1 LSFELVSNG
10 EKIISNIGYGRYF
23 SPKLSLLSRATAA
36 HSTLHI
42 NNSSSCTFQKNRI
55 IRKIYG
61 NSLIKGHKILQ
72 KDLSEDNKSYN
83 INASH
88 NGYEKNYGYIHKRS
102 VKIYK
107 KENKIIGIDELQK
120 KKNYS
125 KPVNYN
131 IRFHIYPGVKIVKTK
146 GGRTI
151 LISLQ
156 NGEGWHL
163 SSLGNDLEIEESIF
177 LGKKKN
183 IIKSECIKISGKN
196 ITDSISIEWLF
207 KKLS

>member
-1 LSFELVSNG
+1 M
-10 EKIISNIGYGRYF
+10 
-23 SPKLSLLSRATAA
+23 
-36 HSTLHI
+36 
-42 NNSSSCTFQKNRI
+42 
-55 IRKIYG
+55 
-61 NSLIKGHKILQ
+61 
-72 KDLSEDNKSYN
+72 
-83 INASH
+83 
-88 NGYEKNYGYIHKRS
+88 
-102 VKIYK
+102 
-107 KENKIIGIDELQK
+107 
-120 KKNYS
+120 
-125 KPVNYN
+125 
-131 IRFHIYPGVKIVKTK
+131 YPGVKIVKTK

-196 ITDSISIEWLF
+196 ITVSISIEWLF